1 MEKKNPAFTA
11 TATVVD
17 VDEEGNEVTV
27 SRKMTDMSSKEL
39 KEYQRKKLE
48 EARKAD
54 AEKYG
59 DEDIPDLPPLEED
72 DYEPVGDPEDNGD
85 ADNDSDSGKG
95 KKKNKQ
101 IK

>member
-1 MEKKNPAFTA
+1 MEKKNVALNV

-17 VDEEGNEVTV
+17 IDDEGNEVEV
-27 SRKMTDMSSKEL
+27 SKKMTDMTAKEI

-59 DEDIPDLPPLEED
+59 DEDIPDLPPLEE
-72 DYEPVGDPEDNGD
+72 EE
-85 ADNDSDSGKG
+85 DSDSVDEEKIETENNNNNN
-95 KKKNKQ
+95 KNKKNKK